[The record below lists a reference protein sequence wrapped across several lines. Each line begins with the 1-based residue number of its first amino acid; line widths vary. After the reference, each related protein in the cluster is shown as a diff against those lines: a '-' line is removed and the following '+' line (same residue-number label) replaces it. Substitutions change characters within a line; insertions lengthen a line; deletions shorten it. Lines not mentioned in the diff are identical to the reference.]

1 MYAPVTAVIWKLA
14 ELLCVVTELFDS
26 KGSKTTGS
34 FPCAFCSTSKP
45 NQPRGKLSKTA
56 KYKLILVVTL
66 TLWVILTKLKGHG
79 LCCDTYSRCIHSLLR
94 GQLRS

>member
-1 MYAPVTAVIWKLA
+1 M
-14 ELLCVVTELFDS
+14 LLSLQLYGNMQSYCVWSLNFDS

-34 FPCAFCSTSKP
+34 FPCAFYSTSKP

-56 KYKLILVVTL
+56 MYKLILVVIL
-66 TLWVILTKLKGHG
+66 TLWVILKLKGHS

-94 GQLRS
+94 GQLR